1 MRMSKLLILLSISL
15 FLLSGCGS
23 TESSVDSDNR
33 TSNATGNAGA
43 DERMSDQE
51 LLLARTR
58 SSLGQHYSESTEMI
72 PELFLREFEV
82 EERTTDPYAGFR
94 VQLFSTTNVS
104 DADSVRDHFVAWAD
118 TSIAGYEPDAY
129 VIFRSPNYRVRAGDF
144 QDRDRAIQF
153 SGMLKSRYPDAW
165 VVHEQI
171 EPSKV
176 PADTVDIRFKKLMP
190 VDPDSVR
197 QQ

>member
-1 MRMSKLLILLSISL
+1 MRKLLFLFAISL
-15 FLLSGCGS
+15 FLFSGCGS
-23 TESSVDSDNR
+23 TESTVDSDKSADTN
-33 TSNATGNAGA
+33 TNGNAGT
-43 DERMSDQE
+43 ENQFGDQE
-51 LLLARTR
+51 MLLARTR

-153 SGMLKSRYPDAW
+153 SSMLKSRYPDAW

-171 EPSKV
+171 DPSKV
-176 PADTVDIRFKKLMP
+176 PADTSDIRFKKLEP
-190 VDPDSVR
+190 VGPDSVN